1 MKREDMKSGN
11 IAFYGATEAP
21 VVSYLRGQLRCMEEE
36 YKVKIFLE
44 EAQGAE
50 EGAERRLGIDYG
62 SMENA
67 KRREVD
73 EVMKVLIPA
82 LLSYGQW
89 QYIENQMHGS
99 HVKAIEDPLTGTF
112 TKEWMLNRA
121 EVLKRAEIFPTIAV
135 AVRIRGWE
143 KMVKA
148 YGAESAD
155 SLIQLTASILEKAA
169 DKDYLLGRMENNIF
183 VVLIPLPKKG
193 EADRYLRKIEEG
205 CKIYEQSVF
214 SPKLAIGIAATRTEQ
229 DDVKEKIKEAMG
241 QVAV

>member
-21 VVSYLRGQLRCMEEE
+21 VVSYLRGQLKCMEEE

-44 EAQGAE
+44 EAQGTE

-89 QYIENQMHGS
+89 QYIENQIHGS